1 MVPRRQER
9 RAKPVSE
16 RDFLAGEIQRVLETH
31 SLLSPYILYHGKRNA
46 CLKKL
51 FLVNYRIY

>member
-1 MVPRRQER
+1 MVPRWQER

-16 RDFLAGEIQRVLETH
+16 RDFLDGEIPRVFETP
-31 SLLSPYILYHGKRNA
+31 SLLKYYVLYYGKGNA